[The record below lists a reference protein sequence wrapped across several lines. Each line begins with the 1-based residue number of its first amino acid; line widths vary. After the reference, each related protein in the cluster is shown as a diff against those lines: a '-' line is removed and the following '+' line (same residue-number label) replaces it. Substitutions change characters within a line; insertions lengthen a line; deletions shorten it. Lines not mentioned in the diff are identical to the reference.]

1 MELFLS
7 IVLGLLA
14 GALLATIVAHAKSRN
29 KADELTAVRQE
40 LDAARQ
46 DAARLSAQ
54 MESLKVQ
61 FDNER
66 QMILQS
72 HQKEI
77 ESMRQQAVEKQQL
90 IETNHSHIVE
100 SLKES
105 GRKEV
110 EALTYSFA
118 IERKAMS
125 EAQTTLKETFEETKA
140 EMERQWKEKMS
151 VLKTE
156 FQELANEVLKNKSGD
171 LQHVNKQQMEA
182 ILNPLKE
189 KMENFEKAVKES
201 DKSGAANKAS
211 IEKAIED
218 MMKRAQEIG
227 DDAVNLTK
235 ALKGN
240 SKMQGDWGEMLLE
253 SILEKSGL
261 RKGEEYFLQESF
273 TVDGERGRPD
283 VIVRFPE
290 KRAVVIDSKVSLTAY
305 SNYMSADS
313 DKERA
318 EQLKA
323 HLKSVKD
330 HINELSTR
338 DYSQFIKD
346 SIGYVLMFIPNEA
359 SYILAVQND
368 PNIGTYAYDKH
379 IILISPTNLMM
390 ALQLAYNL
398 WQSERQSQNVQE
410 IVRQGSALYDKFVS
424 FVENFAK
431 VGAQLDSVKN
441 TYNDTAKQLSEG
453 SGNLVRRVQNLSKLG
468 LKSKKQLP
476 GAFLNELEE
485 GDDEEATER
494 I

>member
-1 MELFLS
+1 MEIFLS

-14 GALLATIVAHAKSRN
+14 GGIMGYFIAHSKNGKTAAELA
-29 KADELTAVRQE
+29 AVKQE
-40 LDAARQ
+40 LDRARQ
-46 DAARLSAQ
+46 DNARLSTQ
-54 MESLKVQ
+54 MESLKMQ
-61 FDNER
+61 FENER
-66 QMILQS
+66 RMTQES
-72 HQKEI
+72 HLKEI
-77 ESMRQQAVEKQQL
+77 ESLRQQAVEKERL
-90 IETNHSHIVE
+90 IETNHSNILESSKEGARKEVE
-100 SLKES
+100 SLKS
-105 GRKEV
+105 
-110 EALTYSFA
+110 SFA

-125 EAQTTLKETFEETKA
+125 DAQSTLKETFEETKVQ
-140 EMERQWKEKMS
+140 MEKQWKEKMS
-151 VLKTE
+151 LLKTE
-156 FQELANEVLKNKSGD
+156 FQELANEVLKTKSGD
-171 LQHVNKQQMEA
+171 LQNVNKQQMEA

-189 KMENFEKAVKES
+189 KMENFEKAVKDS

-240 SKMQGDWGEMLLE
+240 SKVQGDWGEMLLE

-261 RKGEEYFLQESF
+261 RKGEEYSLQESF
-273 TVDGERGRPD
+273 SMEGERGRPD

-290 KRAVVIDSKVSLTAY
+290 KRAIVIDSKVSLTAY
-305 SNYMSADS
+305 SNYMSADTE
-313 DKERA
+313 KERA
-318 EQLKA
+318 DYLKA

-330 HINELSTR
+330 HVNELSTR
-338 DYSQFIKD
+338 DYSQCIKD
-346 SIGYVLMFIPNEA
+346 SVGYVLMFIPNEA

-368 PNIGTYAYDKH
+368 PSIGTYAYDKH

-431 VGAQLDSVKN
+431 VGTQLDNAKN
-441 TYNDTAKQLSEG
+441 TYNETAKQLSEG
-453 SGNLVRRVQNLSKLG
+453 SGNLVKRVQNLSKLG
-468 LKSKKQLP
+468 LKTKKQIP
-476 GAFLNELEE
+476 GIFLNDLDE
-485 GDDEEATER
+485 GDEEELTV
-494 I
+494 

>member
-1 MELFLS
+1 MQIILS

-14 GALLATIVAHAKSRN
+14 GGILGYFVAHSKNSNTA
-29 KADELTAVRQE
+29 AELTGAKQE

-46 DAARLSAQ
+46 DNARLSTQ
-54 MESLKVQ
+54 MESLKEQ
-61 FDNER
+61 FENER
-66 QMILQS
+66 RMTQES
-72 HQKEI
+72 HLKEI
-77 ESMRQQAVEKQQL
+77 ESLRQQAVEKERL
-90 IETNHSHIVE
+90 IEKNHSTILE

-105 GRKEV
+105 ARKEV
-110 EALTYSFA
+110 EALNSSFA
-118 IERKAMS
+118 IERKAMN
-125 EAQTTLKETFEETKA
+125 EAQSTLKETFEETKVQ
-140 EMERQWKEKMS
+140 MEKQWKEKMDL
-151 VLKTE
+151 LKTE
-156 FQELANEVLKNKSGD
+156 FQELSNEVLKTKSVD
-171 LQHVNKQQMEA
+171 LQHANKQQLEA

-240 SKMQGDWGEMLLE
+240 SKVQGDWGEMLLE

-261 RKGEEYFLQESF
+261 RKGEEYSLQESF
-273 TVDGERGRPD
+273 TMDGERGRPD

-305 SNYMSADS
+305 SNYMSADTE
-313 DKERA
+313 KERA
-318 EQLKA
+318 EYLKA

-330 HINELSTR
+330 HVNELSTR
-338 DYSQFIKD
+338 DYSQFVKD

-359 SYILAVQND
+359 SYILAIQND
-368 PNIGTYAYDKH
+368 TSIGTYAYEKH

-431 VGAQLDSVKN
+431 VGAQLDSAKN
-441 TYNDTAKQLSEG
+441 TYNETAKQLSEG
-453 SGNLVRRVQNLSKLG
+453 SGNLVKRVQNLSKLG
-468 LKSKKQLP
+468 LKTKKQIP
-476 GAFLNELEE
+476 GTFLNELEE
-485 GDDEEATER
+485 GDDELATE
-494 I
+494 